1 MQRRE
6 WEYFV
11 PGHCACLY
19 SSEQKF
25 NALSLLP
32 YLRIVLGQIPPIE
45 ITSLSIA
52 QPCLSG
58 LVCWVVRFY
67 N

>member
-1 MQRRE
+1 MQQGRL
-6 WEYFV
+6 
-11 PGHCACLY
+11 GDCLY

-32 YLRIVLGQIPPIE
+32 YLYIVQGQITPIG

-52 QPCLSG
+52 QPCLFA
-58 LVCWVVRFY
+58 LVCWIVRFY